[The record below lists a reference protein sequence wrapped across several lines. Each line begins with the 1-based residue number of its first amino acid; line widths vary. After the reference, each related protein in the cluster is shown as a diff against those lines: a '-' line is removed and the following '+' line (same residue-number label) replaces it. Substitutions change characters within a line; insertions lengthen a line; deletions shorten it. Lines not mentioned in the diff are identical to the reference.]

1 MFVELMHSS
10 IFIRKIAEYVQN
22 SKAVP
27 IISFVVPV
35 FNQESVIREHL
46 IQIVTNSSLIHEII
60 IINDSSSDKSRDMVL
75 EFISDIKNGADTDYV
90 KTIAVSFFETR
101 IPWYETKCDDFG
113 IGVAK
118 SNFIIEIQA
127 DMKIKEKDFDHK
139 LLKILSTDDA
149 LFAISGRG
157 THKISELSSSSERR
171 RQSLKK
177 AYFLFRKKMSIKR
190 FLYKLVSENSRAIP
204 TKKSTEITSNQDFT
218 SEIFP
223 SPQSFENNGRAGFL
237 GTLIEKVPYD
247 GDNLYTRQIKTNS
260 GKIWIGETV
269 MRGPLLLRKDY
280 YKMIGGFNT
289 KAFFLGNDDHDLFIR
304 AKDFG
309 LKVGY
314 SPVVFASPLN
324 LGSTRK
330 GKKTVSEI
338 FYLFNSWIRE
348 KSFFESTF
356 YMVTKD
362 N

>member
-1 MFVELMHSS
+1 
-10 IFIRKIAEYVQN
+10 
-22 SKAVP
+22 
-27 IISFVVPV
+27 
-35 FNQESVIREHL
+35 
-46 IQIVTNSSLIHEII
+46 
-60 IINDSSSDKSRDMVL
+60 MVL
-75 EFISDIKNGADTDYV
+75 EFISEIKNGANTNYV

-113 IGVAK
+113 ISVAK

-127 DMKIKEKDFDHK
+127 DMKIKEKDFDQK

-157 THKISELSSSSERR
+157 THKISELSSSSEQRWK
-171 RQSLKK
+171 SLEK
-177 AYFLFRKKMSIKR
+177 AYFLFRRQMSIKR
-190 FLYKLVSENSRAIP
+190 FLYKLVSLNSPATSI
-204 TKKSTEITSNQDFT
+204 KKSKEITSNKDLI

-223 SPQSFENNGRAGFL
+223 SPQAFENNGRAGFL

-247 GDNLYTRQIKTNS
+247 GDNLYTRQTESNS

-280 YKMIGGFNT
+280 YKKIGGFNT

-314 SPVVFASPLN
+314 SPIVFASPLN
-324 LGSTRK
+324 FGSTRK
-330 GKKTVSEI
+330 KKKTVSEI
-338 FYLFNSWIRE
+338 FYHLNSWVRE
-348 KSFFESTF
+348 KSFFESA
-356 YMVTKD
+356 YYKATKD

>member
-10 IFIRKIAEYVQN
+10 IFIRKIEEYVQN
-22 SKAVP
+22 SKAIP

-46 IQIVTNSSLIHEII
+46 VQIATNSSLTHEII
-60 IINDSSSDKSRDMVL
+60 IINDSSSDESRDKVL
-75 EFISDIKNGADTDYV
+75 DFISDIKNGADTNCV

-113 IGVAK
+113 ISVAK

-127 DMKIKEKDFDHK
+127 DMKIKERDFDQK
-139 LLKILSTDDA
+139 LLNLLSADDD

-157 THKISELSSSSERR
+157 VHKISELSSRSERR
-171 RQSLKK
+171 WQSLEKV
-177 AYFLFRKKMSIKR
+177 YFLFRRKMSMKR
-190 FLYKLVSENSRAIP
+190 FLHKLVLVNPPATA
-204 TKKSTEITSNQDFT
+204 TKKSTEISSNQDFT
-218 SEIFP
+218 PEIFP
-223 SPQSFENNGRAGFL
+223 SPQAFENNGRAGFL

-247 GDNLYTRQIKTNS
+247 GENLYTRQTKSNS

-269 MRGPLLLRKDY
+269 MRGPLILRKDY
-280 YKMIGGFNT
+280 YKKIGGFNT

-330 GKKTVSEI
+330 RKKTISEI
-338 FYLFNSWIRE
+338 FYLLNSWVRE
-348 KSFFESTF
+348 KSFFESA
-356 YMVTKD
+356 YYKATKD